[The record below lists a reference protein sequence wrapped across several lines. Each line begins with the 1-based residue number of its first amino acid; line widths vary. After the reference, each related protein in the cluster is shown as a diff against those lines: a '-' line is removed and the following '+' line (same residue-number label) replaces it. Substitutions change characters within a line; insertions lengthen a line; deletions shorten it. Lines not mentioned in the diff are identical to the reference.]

1 LPTRAVRADRVSSLT
16 ELRSSREL
24 LLNLTLREI
33 RGKYKRTALGH
44 VWSLVN
50 PIAQMAIYSV
60 VFGFVLRGRPAVGD
74 PSGLN
79 VFALWL
85 SAALVPWLF
94 FNNVVVTG
102 MASVLTNANLIKKV
116 YFPRETLVISNMLSW
131 LFTHLIEMSVLVV
144 ATLVFGGEPLLY
156 LPATLFFIVLMAL
169 FALGVSYALAVAN
182 VYFRDTQHFITL
194 FMQMWL
200 YATPI
205 LYPVSLVASRAHKYP
220 HLLFIYRLNP
230 IERFTEVFR
239 NTIYDGRWPS
249 LSNTLFLT
257 LVSLGVLVGGR
268 AIFLRFSTRLAEE
281 L

>member
-1 LPTRAVRADRVSSLT
+1 VSALA

-33 RGKYKRTALGH
+33 RGKYKRTVLGH
-44 VWSLVN
+44 AWSLVN

-60 VFGFVLRGRPAVGD
+60 VFGFVLKVAPGVGD
-74 PSGLN
+74 PSGLH

-85 SAALVPWLF
+85 SAGLVPWLF

-102 MASVLTNANLIKKV
+102 MASLIVNANLIKKV
-116 YFPRETLVISNMLSW
+116 YFPRESLVIANMLSW
-131 LFTHLIEMSVLVV
+131 LFTHLIEMGVLVA
-144 ATLVFGGEPLLY
+144 ATLLFGGEPLLY
-156 LPATLFFIVLMAL
+156 LPATLFFVILVAM

-205 LYPVSLVASRAHKYP
+205 LYPVSRVASAFRKHP
-220 HLLFIYRLNP
+220 DLLFVYRLNP
-230 IERFTEVFR
+230 MERFTEVFR

-249 LSNTLFLT
+249 LSNTLYLIV
-257 LVSLGVLVGGR
+257 VSVGVLVIGR
-268 AIFLRFSTRLAEE
+268 AIFLRFTGRLAEE